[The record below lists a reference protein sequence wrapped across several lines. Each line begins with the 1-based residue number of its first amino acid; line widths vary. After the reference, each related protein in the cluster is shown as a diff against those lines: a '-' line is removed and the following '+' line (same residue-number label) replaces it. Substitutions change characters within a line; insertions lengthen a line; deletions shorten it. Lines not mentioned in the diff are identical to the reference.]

1 MSEESVSIFSALA
14 TARGK
19 MEQPKLDS
27 TGRTGKNG
35 AREYK
40 YASLSAV
47 LESIVEPLSEVGVF
61 VSQGLDTDDVL
72 TTEAHLGELSTVL
85 DRRRVCRA
93 GSSQEQGS
101 AETYAKRYAL
111 CTVFGLA
118 GMDDDDGAGAQSQ
131 PAQKTDSHPA
141 TKQPEAPKA
150 DPFDAYRVA
159 LTKAKK
165 EGRIENYAEAN
176 SAIETELNKERQSW
190 GAADLRRACGII
202 AMMGLDTDEDRPDA
216 PLGEEDIPF

>member
-40 YASLSAV
+40 YSSLAAV
-47 LESIVEPLSEVGVF
+47 LETIVGPLSEVGVF
-61 VSQGLDTDDVL
+61 VAQGLDTDDVL

-118 GMDDDDGAGAQSQ
+118 GMEDDDGEGAKDQ
-131 PAQKTDSHPA
+131 PIQKVSSA
-141 TKQPEAPKA
+141 TAAKQKPEAK
-150 DPFDAYRVA
+150 DQFTDYRIA
-159 LTKAKK
+159 LTKAMNDGRIKDYGDANKAIESELKK
-165 EGRIENYAEAN
+165 ERPKWNE
-176 SAIETELNKERQSW
+176 
-190 GAADLRRACGII
+190 ADLRRACGII
-202 AMMGLDTDEDRPDA
+202 AMMGRDQVEDMADA
-216 PLGEEDIPF
+216 PLYEEDIPF